1 MPTLWTIPFSH
12 YCERARWALDRAG
25 IGYEERAFLP
35 FLHMAPVAL
44 ASSAATRRADTTSSP
59 LSVPLLRL
67 DDGTRLHDSAAI
79 LAWAATHAGWSDF
92 AGDAAARELERTA
105 AERIGP
111 ATRLFAYHGLLQ
123 DPALIDAVVRHNVG
137 PAQLLAARASR
148 PLFVAAMRKALRIDA
163 TRAAKARDRIER
175 FADDVDARL
184 ADGRPWL
191 GGDHFGSVDLSVAAL
206 SAPALVIRPDE
217 GYGAWMPTL
226 DALPPANAA
235 LARALRERPIGALI
249 LRAYQRERGR
259 ASKAAGTAAD
269 A

>member
-1 MPTLWTIPFSH
+1 MRTLWTIPFSH

-25 IGYEERAFLP
+25 VTYVERPYLP

-44 ASSAATRRADTTSSP
+44 ASSAATRRADRTSSP

-79 LAWAATHAGWSDF
+79 LAWAATHAGWSGF
-92 AGDAAARELERTA
+92 AGDAAAQELERTA

-148 PLFVAAMRKALRIDA
+148 PLFVAAMRRALRIDA
-163 TRAAKARDRIER
+163 TRAAKARDRIEH

-235 LARALRERPIGALI
+235 LARALRERPIGGLI
-249 LRAYQRERGR
+249 LRAFATERR
-259 ASKAAGTAAD
+259 AAGGARAATASA
-269 A
+269 